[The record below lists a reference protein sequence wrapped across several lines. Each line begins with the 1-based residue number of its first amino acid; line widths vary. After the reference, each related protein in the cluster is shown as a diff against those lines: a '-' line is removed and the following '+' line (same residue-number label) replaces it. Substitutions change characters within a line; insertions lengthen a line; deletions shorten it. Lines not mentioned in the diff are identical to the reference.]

1 MREKPIRPA
10 FGSPG
15 GKTYLAPRIV
25 GMIPPHDTYVEPFA
39 GGAAVYFRKPPS
51 EKEVLNDKD
60 KDIAFAFRFLHNM
73 TPNQFLELR
82 KFNWV
87 KTERQFDK
95 VKAIQ
100 PENDLQ
106 RFYRFYYLK
115 KASWG
120 CGGKSFSH
128 LNAGE
133 SVNIDRLWKIHLR
146 LQRSRI
152 HGTDALRLI
161 DKYDSPNTFFYLDPP
176 YPGRAF
182 IGADFS
188 YGVDDL
194 RRLLL
199 KLKGIKGKFLLSLG
213 TEHQCL
219 LPTNWNVKRLMVRR
233 GIPQGDG
240 EFNRTFQYEIIASN
254 YPLNEHKPTLQA
266 QFDRAR
272 GRPRI
277 TKEVIEEPLVIN
289 PTNSKMPKEVAAAI
303 GSVKASVTPDGRVKL
318 RVRRL

>member
-1 MREKPIRPA
+1 MQGNPIRPA

-25 GMIPPHDTYVEPFA
+25 EIIPPHDIYVEPFA
-39 GGAAVYFRKPPS
+39 GGAAVYFRKGIS
-51 EKEVLNDKD
+51 QKEILNDKD
-60 KDIAFAFRFLHNM
+60 REIAFAFRFLHNM

-82 KFNWV
+82 KLNWV
-87 KTERQFDK
+87 KSERQFDK
-95 VKAIQ
+95 VRAMQ
-100 PENDLQ
+100 PKDDLQ
-106 RFYRFYYLK
+106 RFHQFYYLK

-120 CGGKSFSH
+120 SGSKSFSR

-133 SVNIDRLWKIHLR
+133 SININHLWKVHLR
-146 LQRSRI
+146 LQRSHI
-152 HGTDALRLI
+152 HGMDALRLI
-161 DKYDSPNTFFYLDPP
+161 DKYDSPKTFFYLDPP
-176 YPGRAF
+176 YPDRAF
-182 IGADFS
+182 VGANFC

-240 EFNRTFQYEIIASN
+240 EFNRTFQYEIVAGN
-254 YPLNEHKPTLQA
+254 YPLNGYKPRVTKGVVEETLA
-266 QFDRAR
+266 
-272 GRPRI
+272 
-277 TKEVIEEPLVIN
+277 IN
-289 PTNSKMPKEVAAAI
+289 PTESSKMPKEVAAAI
-303 GSVKASVTPDGRVKL
+303 GSYKAKVTPEGKVKIK
-318 RVRRL
+318 VRRL